1 MASVPDL
8 AQRPDADALV
18 TLYVLDATSQG
29 GEVLRFVAAAGALRE
44 GSRQNLLPNP
54 WFAGAVPGTQGT
66 LPTGVFQLTITG
78 LTRQVLGRGV
88 EDGLP
93 YVDLRWSGTTSV
105 GGFVGL
111 WFSNTLTIPAA
122 ANEPIA
128 YGAYARLLA
137 GGWSGSL
144 QLRRQR
150 ANAAGAAQATRNE
163 VFALPTNAPLRG
175 QRFAVAETLTGS
187 DTAFARFGL
196 FALISAGG
204 AQDLTLRFGLPQ
216 YERNVGALGGPLLP
230 PADQLEV
237 ATLGPRVRFQGQD
250 YQPLP
255 IEAEGFAWT
264 GRGAPPRPRL
274 RVANIGGV
282 LGGLLGPGGDLL
294 GATLTRLRTFRRF
307 LDGEPDADPSAHFEP
322 DIWRLERKTR
332 QDAVLVEWELASV
345 LEQEGR
351 RLPGRQMLRDLCSH
365 SYRRWTGSSFD
376 YAAASCPYTGAAAFT
391 EAGVPTW
398 SSGDR
403 CGKRLGDCQLRFGV
417 GAVLPTRAF
426 PGLGRIG

>member
-1 MASVPDL
+1 
-8 AQRPDADALV
+8 
-18 TLYVLDATSQG
+18 
-29 GEVLRFVAAAGALRE
+29 
-44 GSRQNLLPNP
+44 
-54 WFAGAVPGTQGT
+54 
-66 LPTGVFQLTITG
+66 
-78 LTRQVLGRGV
+78 
-88 EDGLP
+88 
-93 YVDLRWSGTTSV
+93 
-105 GGFVGL
+105 
-111 WFSNTLTIPAA
+111 
-122 ANEPIA
+122 
-128 YGAYARLLA
+128 
-137 GGWSGSL
+137 
-144 QLRRQR
+144 
-150 ANAAGAAQATRNE
+150 
-163 VFALPTNAPLRG
+163 
-175 QRFAVAETLTGS
+175 VAETLTGS

-196 FALISAGG
+196 FASIAAGG

-216 YERNVGALGGPLLP
+216 HERNVLALGGPLLP

-237 ATLGPRVRFQGQD
+237 ATLGPRVRFQGED

-307 LDGEPDADPSAHFEP
+307 LDGEPDADPTAHFEP

-365 SYRRWTGSSFD
+365 SYRRWTGSGFD
-376 YAAASCPYTGAAAFT
+376 YAAASCPYSGAACFT
-391 EAGVPTW
+391 EAGVPTG